1 MTVYAVEMLHVK
13 GDLLILLA
21 SNEKV
26 SHIKNFL
33 PGDLVG
39 VAGMSETLWDV
50 ENLLRLGWTSSAAS
64 RPR

>member
-33 PGDLVG
+33 PGDPVG

-50 ENLLRLGWTSSAAS
+50 ENLLRLGWTSSVAS
-64 RPR
+64 RP